1 MKFGQRLEQESV
13 LEWGIHNVDYNSLK
27 YEIKTHTSRDQA
39 RAMVI
44 PGQKDMALERFEST
58 FFDELVAQHDRV
70 NLFVA
75 SKASEL
81 SYRLDYLADSID
93 RLASKCARTT
103 APMSLKRQRRLIKYQ
118 QDILQ
123 CGDDAQALTRFVAAQ
138 TEAFRKILKKYKKWT
153 GSAALGQRFREH
165 VLSDPKSF
173 TRRDFSHLRSRY
185 DETRAVLRT
194 SLPQITRIVQT
205 PATPQMLYWNEY
217 DHGSDNEGTEDTYT
231 LYVDPERGAD
241 VPGLSYV
248 QAALSAPFTKAKS
261 WAMGKKQPTEGAAAV
276 VESPERQSLLLPPV
290 TAPVVPAGYNTMTSS
305 QGTTSVSD
313 GDDDLT
319 SREDNNYPTEG
330 YLVHHATFPSINE
343 QSLRRYRENVMFWG
357 TTGSFATSFI
367 IMAIAGTLLFTGRHR
382 NRLEVDAGAALGV
395 IASMFAASFGTTRS
409 QALLGPVVDLIVYQQ
424 TQQH

>member
-1 MKFGQRLEQESV
+1 M
-13 LEWGIHNVDYNSLK
+13 
-27 YEIKTHTSRDQA
+27 
-39 RAMVI
+39 
-44 PGQKDMALERFEST
+44 
-58 FFDELVAQHDRV
+58 
-70 NLFVA
+70 
-75 SKASEL
+75 
-81 SYRLDYLADSID
+81 
-93 RLASKCARTT
+93 
-103 APMSLKRQRRLIKYQ
+103 
-118 QDILQ
+118 
-123 CGDDAQALTRFVAAQ
+123 
-138 TEAFRKILKKYKKWT
+138 
-153 GSAALGQRFREH
+153 GQRFREH

-194 SLPQITRIVQT
+194 SLPQITSEPT
-205 PATPQMLYWNEY
+205 SPESTLEPEPPASAGSSAGNRTGQESFKPLPPPQMLYWNEY
-217 DHGSDNEGTEDTYT
+217 DHGSDNEGTEDTYA

-248 QAALSAPFTKAKS
+248 QAALSTPFTKAKS
-261 WAMGKKQPTEGAAAV
+261 WVTGKKQPTGGAATVA
-276 VESPERQSLLLPPV
+276 ESPERQSLLPPPV
-290 TAPVVPAGYNTMTSS
+290 TAPVVPAGYNTMASS

-357 TTGSFATSFI
+357 TTGSFATSFT

-395 IASMFAASFGTTRS
+395 IASMFAACA
-409 QALLGPVVDLIVYQQ
+409 ALGMHLCRRDSLSLWHHAVVWTSGIALFTLNSMLLVLVMEGF
-424 TQQH
+424 